1 MNERTET
8 LPDSLVELAPL
19 GVQHMLKMTLKTFYI
34 SCLLVSTGVAV
45 AALATRKPPAEPPTP
60 AYCQEGGSWLSLGT
74 TPPKP
79 ASIQEIVANAAKQD
93 VVLLGEQHD
102 LEDHHRWQL
111 QMLSALHA
119 QRPNMVI
126 GFEMFPRRVQPVL
139 DQWVAGSLSPQEF
152 LKQAEWDKV
161 WTFPPHIY
169 MPLFEFARMNKI
181 PMRALN
187 VDKNLTRLV
196 AEKGWENV
204 PEEAREG
211 IGRPAPA
218 LPEYLD
224 FLREMYRLHEK
235 NSSAHAGKKGASA
248 EAGFKGFVDSQ
259 LTWDRAMAEA
269 LSLKV
274 SQDGRKN
281 PTLVVG
287 IMGSG
292 HIRYGHGVPH
302 QLSYLGVPKVAS
314 LLPVALE
321 GECRHLEASLAT
333 AVFTLP
339 NKPVPPSEPPRLGVT
354 LEDATQGLKISAVIA
369 GSLAEKTGLRAG
381 DRIIDIAGRPA
392 SGSGDAVAT
401 IRRQPPGT
409 WLPLR
414 IARGDSQLDLV
425 IQFPP
430 RP

>member
-1 MNERTET
+1 
-8 LPDSLVELAPL
+8 
-19 GVQHMLKMTLKTFYI
+19 MLKMTLKTFYI
-34 SCLLVSTGVAV
+34 ACLLVGTGVAV
-45 AALATRKPPAEPPTP
+45 AALATRQAPAEPPTP
-60 AYCQEGGSWLSLGT
+60 AYCTEGGNWLSLGT
-74 TPPKP
+74 IPPKP
-79 ASIQEIVANAAKQD
+79 TSIQEIVANATKQD

-119 QRPNMVI
+119 QHPEMVI

-139 DQWVAGSLSPQEF
+139 DQWVAGSLTVPEF
-152 LKQAEWDKV
+152 LKQVEWDKV
-161 WTFPPHIY
+161 WSFPPHIY
-169 MPLFEFARMNKI
+169 MPLFEFARINKI

-187 VDKNLTRLV
+187 VDKKLTRQV

-218 LPEYLD
+218 LPEYLE
-224 FLREMYRLHEK
+224 FLREIYQMHEK
-235 NSSAHAGKKGASA
+235 NSHAHGGKKAPSA
-248 EAGFKGFVDSQ
+248 DAGFKGFVDSQ

-269 LSLKV
+269 LSLEV

-302 QLSYLGVPKVAS
+302 QLGYLGVPKVAS
-314 LLPVALE
+314 LLPVSLA
-321 GECRHLEASLAT
+321 GECRHLEPGLAS

-339 NKPVPPSEPPRLGVT
+339 NKPIPPSEPPRLGVA
-354 LEDATQGLKISAVIA
+354 LEDATQGVKISAVTA

-381 DRIIDIAGRPA
+381 DRIIEIAGRPA

-425 IQFPP
+425 IQFPAKP
-430 RP
+430 

>member
-1 MNERTET
+1 
-8 LPDSLVELAPL
+8 
-19 GVQHMLKMTLKTFYI
+19 MLKMTLKTFYI
-34 SCLLVSTGVAV
+34 TCLLVSAGVAV
-45 AALATRKPPAEPPTP
+45 AALAARKPPAEPPAP
-60 AYCQEGGSWLSLGT
+60 AYCKAGGNWLSLGT
-74 TPPKP
+74 TPPRP
-79 ASIQEIVANAAKQD
+79 STIQEIVANAAKQD

-139 DQWVAGSLSPQEF
+139 DKWVAGSLTAQEF

-161 WTFPPHIY
+161 WTFPPQIY
-169 MPLFEFARMNKI
+169 MPLFEFARINKI

-196 AEKGWENV
+196 AEKGWEGV
-204 PEEAREG
+204 PEETREG

-218 LPEYLD
+218 LPAYLE
-224 FLREMYRLHEK
+224 FLRDIYQMHEK
-235 NSSAHAGKKGASA
+235 ASGSHAGKKGAPVD
-248 EAGFKGFVDSQ
+248 AGFKGFVDSQ

-269 LSLKV
+269 LSLEI
-274 SQDGRKN
+274 SPAGSKN
-281 PTLVVG
+281 PALVVG

-302 QLSYLGVPKVAS
+302 QLGALGAPKVAS

-321 GECRHLEASLAT
+321 GECLHLDRGLAT

-339 NKPVPPSEPPRLGVT
+339 AKPLPPSEPPRLGVV
-354 LEDATQGLKISAVIA
+354 LEDAKQGLKISTVAA

-381 DRIIDIAGRPA
+381 DRIVEIAGRPA
-392 SGSGDAVAT
+392 SGSGDAVAI

-425 IQFPP
+425 VQFPP
-430 RP
+430 LP

>member
-1 MNERTET
+1 
-8 LPDSLVELAPL
+8 
-19 GVQHMLKMTLKTFYI
+19 MLKMTLKTFYV
-34 SCLLVSTGVAV
+34 SCLVVSAGVAV
-45 AALATRKPPAEPPTP
+45 AALAARKPPAEPPTP
-60 AYCQEGGSWLSLGT
+60 AYCTTGGNWLSLST
-74 TPPKP
+74 APPK
-79 ASIQEIVANAAKQD
+79 ASTIQDIVGHAVRQD

-111 QMLSALHA
+111 QMLAALHA
-119 QRPNMVI
+119 QRPDMVI

-139 DQWVAGSLSPQEF
+139 DQWVAGSLTTQAF
-152 LKQAEWDKV
+152 LQQTEWDKV
-161 WTFPPHIY
+161 WSFPPQLY
-169 MPLFEFARMNKI
+169 LPLFEFARINKI

-187 VDKNLTRLV
+187 VDKSLTRLV
-196 AEKGWENV
+196 AEKTWENV
-204 PEEAREG
+204 PESAREG
-211 IGRPAPA
+211 VGRPAPA
-218 LPEYLD
+218 QPEYLD
-224 FLREMYRLHEK
+224 FLREMYRLHEEK
-235 NSSAHAGKKGASA
+235 SSTHAGKKGAAA

-259 LTWDRAMAEA
+259 LTWDRAMAEV
-269 LSLKV
+269 LSREV
-274 SQDGRKN
+274 RPDSRKKS
-281 PTLVVG
+281 PLVVG

-302 QLSYLGVPKVAS
+302 QLADLGVSKIAS

-321 GECRHLEASLAT
+321 GECRYLEAGLAT
-333 AVFTLP
+333 AAFTLP
-339 NKPVPPSEPPRLGVT
+339 SKPMPPSEPPRLGVT
-354 LEDATQGLKISAVIA
+354 LEDAPQGLLISAVSA

-414 IARGDSQLDLV
+414 IARSDGPLDLV

>member
-1 MNERTET
+1 
-8 LPDSLVELAPL
+8 
-19 GVQHMLKMTLKTFYI
+19 MLKMTLKTFYI
-34 SCLLVSTGVAV
+34 SCLLVSTGVSA

-60 AYCQEGGSWLSLGT
+60 AYCQEGGSWLTLDT

-79 ASIQEIVANAAKQD
+79 AGIQEIVANAAKQD

-126 GFEMFPRRVQPVL
+126 GLEMFPRRVQPVL

-152 LKQAEWDKV
+152 LKQVEWDKV
-161 WTFPPHIY
+161 WTFPPHLY

-196 AEKGWENV
+196 AEKGWENI

-211 IGRPAPA
+211 IGRPAPP
-218 LPEYLD
+218 LPEYVD

-235 NSSAHAGKKGASA
+235 KSPAHAGKKGASA
-248 EAGFKGFVDSQ
+248 DAGFKGFVDSQ

-269 LSLKV
+269 LSLEV

-281 PTLVVG
+281 PRLVVG

-302 QLSYLGVPKVAS
+302 QLSNLGVPRVAS

-321 GECRHLEASLAT
+321 GECRHLEAGLAT

-354 LEDATQGLKISAVIA
+354 LEDATQGLKISAVLA

>member
-1 MNERTET
+1 
-8 LPDSLVELAPL
+8 
-19 GVQHMLKMTLKTFYI
+19 MLKMTLKTLSI
-34 SCLLVSTGVAV
+34 ACLLVGAGVAV

-60 AYCQEGGSWLSLGT
+60 AYCQAGGNWLSLGT
-74 TPPKP
+74 TPPRP
-79 ASIQEIVANAAKQD
+79 ASIRDIVAHAVRQD

-102 LEDHHRWQL
+102 SEDHHRWQL

-119 QRPNMVI
+119 QHPEMVI

-161 WTFPPHIY
+161 WTFPPHLY

-187 VDKNLTRLV
+187 VDKSLTRLV
-196 AEKGWENV
+196 TEKGWENV

-211 IGRPAPA
+211 TGRPAPP
-218 LPEYLD
+218 LPEYVD

-235 NSSAHAGKKGASA
+235 NSSAHGGKKGASA
-248 EAGFKGFVDSQ
+248 DAGFKGFVDSQ

-269 LSLKV
+269 LSLPV

-302 QLSYLGVPKVAS
+302 QLSHLGVPKVAS
-314 LLPVALE
+314 LLPVALA
-321 GECRHLEASLAT
+321 GECRHLEAGLAT

-339 NKPVPPSEPPRLGVT
+339 DKPVPPSEPPRLGVT

>member
-1 MNERTET
+1 M
-8 LPDSLVELAPL
+8 
-19 GVQHMLKMTLKTFYI
+19 
-34 SCLLVSTGVAV
+34 
-45 AALATRKPPAEPPTP
+45 
-60 AYCQEGGSWLSLGT
+60 
-74 TPPKP
+74 PPKP
-79 ASIQEIVANAAKQD
+79 VSIQNIIANAAKHD

-102 LEDHHRWQL
+102 NEDHHRWQL
-111 QMLSALHA
+111 QMLAALHA

-139 DQWVAGSLSPQEF
+139 DQWVAGSLSTQDF
-152 LKQAEWDKV
+152 LKQTDWDKV
-161 WTFPPHIY
+161 WSFPPHLY
-169 MPLFEFARMNKI
+169 LPLFEFARINKI

-187 VDKNLTRLV
+187 VDKTLTRRV
-196 AEKGWENV
+196 AEAGWEKV

-218 LPEYLD
+218 HPDYLL
-224 FLREMYRLHEK
+224 FLRDIYRMHD
-235 NSSAHAGKKGASA
+235 KKPGTQGNQKQKSTDAD
-248 EAGFKGFVDSQ
+248 FKRFVESQ

-269 LSLKV
+269 LSLET
-274 SQDGRKN
+274 SPAGSKN

-302 QLSYLGVPKVAS
+302 QLSYLGIPRVSS
-314 LLPVALE
+314 LLPVSQE
-321 GECRHLEASLAT
+321 GECAQIAAGVAT
-333 AVFTLP
+333 AVFVMPDKTM
-339 NKPVPPSEPPRLGVT
+339 PPSEPPRLGVA
-354 LEDATQGLKISAVIA
+354 LEDATPGLQISAVTT
-369 GSLAEKTGLRAG
+369 GSLAEKSGLRAG

>member
-1 MNERTET
+1 
-8 LPDSLVELAPL
+8 
-19 GVQHMLKMTLKTFYI
+19 MLKMTLKTFSI
-34 SCLLVSTGVAV
+34 AFLLVGTGVAV
-45 AALATRKPPAEPPTP
+45 AALATRQAPAEAPTP
-60 AYCQEGGSWLSLGT
+60 AYCKEGGSWLALTT

-79 ASIQEIVANAAKQD
+79 TRIQEIVANAARQD

-119 QRPNMVI
+119 QRPEMVI

-139 DQWVAGSLSPQEF
+139 DRWVAGSLSTQEF
-152 LKQAEWDKV
+152 LKQVEWDKV
-161 WTFPPHIY
+161 WSFPPHIY
-169 MPLFEFARMNKI
+169 MPLFEFARINNI
-181 PMRALN
+181 PMRAIN
-187 VDKNLTRLV
+187 VDRKLTRLV

-204 PEEAREG
+204 PGEAREG
-211 IGRPAPA
+211 TGRPAPA
-218 LPEYLD
+218 RPDYLD
-224 FLREMYRLHEK
+224 FLREMYQVHEK
-235 NSSAHAGKKGASA
+235 SMTAHGGKTSASA
-248 EAGFKGFVDSQ
+248 GAGFKGFVDSQ

-269 LSLKV
+269 LSLGL
-274 SQDGRKN
+274 SPDGRKN
-281 PTLVVG
+281 APLVIG

-302 QLSYLGVPKVAS
+302 QLSHLGVTKVAT

-321 GECRHLEASLAT
+321 GECQHLEAGLAT

-339 NKPVPPSEPPRLGVT
+339 NKPLPPSEPPRLGIA
-354 LEDATQGLKISAVIA
+354 LEDAAQGLQISTVTA

-381 DRIIDIAGRPA
+381 DRIVEIAGRPA

-414 IARGDSQLDLV
+414 IARGDSQLELV
-425 IQFPP
+425 VQFPP

>member
-1 MNERTET
+1 
-8 LPDSLVELAPL
+8 
-19 GVQHMLKMTLKTFYI
+19 MTLKTLYI
-34 SCLLVSTGVAV
+34 SCLLVSAGVAV
-45 AALATRKPPAEPPTP
+45 AALAARKPPAEPPTP
-60 AYCQEGGSWLSLGT
+60 AYCKEGGNWLTVST
-74 TPPKP
+74 MPPKP
-79 ASIQEIVANAAKQD
+79 ATIQNIIANAAEQD

-102 LEDHHRWQL
+102 QEDHHRWQL

-126 GFEMFPRRVQPVL
+126 GFEMFPRRMQPVL
-139 DQWVAGSLSPQEF
+139 DQWVAGALSTEAF
-152 LKQAEWDKV
+152 LKQTEWDKV
-161 WTFPPHIY
+161 WSFPPQLY
-169 MPLFEFARMNKI
+169 LPLFEFARINKI

-187 VDKNLTRLV
+187 VDRKLTRKV
-196 AEKGWENV
+196 AEEGWENV

-218 LPEYLD
+218 RPDYLV
-224 FLREMYRLHEK
+224 FLREIYGMHDEK
-235 NSSAHAGKKGASA
+235 PGTQGSQKDKST
-248 EAGFKGFVDSQ
+248 EADFKRFVESQ

-269 LSLKV
+269 LSGETSPAG
-274 SQDGRKN
+274 SQN

-302 QLSYLGVPKVAS
+302 QLSYLGAPKVSS

-321 GECRHLEASLAT
+321 GECAQIEAGVAT
-333 AVFTLP
+333 AVFVMP
-339 NKPVPPSEPPRLGVT
+339 DKVMPQSEPPRLGVA
-354 LEDATQGLKISAVIA
+354 LEDAKQGLQISAVTA

-392 SGSGDAVAT
+392 GSSGDAVAI

>member
-1 MNERTET
+1 
-8 LPDSLVELAPL
+8 
-19 GVQHMLKMTLKTFYI
+19 MLKMTLKTFYI
-34 SCLLVSTGVAV
+34 SCLVVSTGVAV

-60 AYCQEGGSWLSLGT
+60 AYCKEGGSWLSLST

-79 ASIQEIVANAAKQD
+79 ASVQDIVANAAKQD

-102 LEDHHRWQL
+102 IEDHHRWQL

-119 QRPNMVI
+119 QRPEMVI
-126 GFEMFPRRVQPVL
+126 GFEMFPRRIQPVL
-139 DQWVAGSLSPQEF
+139 DQWVAGSLSAEEF

-169 MPLFEFARMNKI
+169 MPLFEFARINKI

-218 LPEYLD
+218 LPEYLE
-224 FLREMYRLHEK
+224 FLREMYRMHEK
-235 NSSAHAGKKGASA
+235 NSSAPAGKKGASA
-248 EAGFKGFVDSQ
+248 DAGFKGFVDSQ

-269 LSLKV
+269 LSLEV

-321 GECRHLEASLAT
+321 GECLHLEAGLAT

-339 NKPVPPSEPPRLGVT
+339 NKPLPPNQPPRLGVV

-381 DRIIDIAGRPA
+381 DRIIEIAGRPA

-401 IRRQPPGT
+401 LRYQPPGT

-414 IARGDSQLDLV
+414 IARGDSQLDLNV
-425 IQFPP
+425 QFPP

>member
-1 MNERTET
+1 
-8 LPDSLVELAPL
+8 
-19 GVQHMLKMTLKTFYI
+19 MLKMTLKTFYI

-60 AYCQEGGSWLSLGT
+60 AYCQEGGSWLSLST

-79 ASIQEIVANAAKQD
+79 TSIQEIVANAAKQD

-139 DQWVAGSLSPQEF
+139 DKWVDGSLSPQEF

-187 VDKNLTRLV
+187 VDKSLTRLV

-204 PEEAREG
+204 PDQAREG
-211 IGRPAPA
+211 IGRPAPP
-218 LPEYLD
+218 LPEYVD

-235 NSSAHAGKKGASA
+235 KSPAHAGKKGASA
-248 EAGFKGFVDSQ
+248 DAGFKGFVDSQ

-274 SQDGRKN
+274 SQDGRKK

-314 LLPVALE
+314 LLPVALA
-321 GECRHLEASLAT
+321 GECLAT

-339 NKPVPPSEPPRLGVT
+339 DKPVPPSEPPRLGVT

-409 WLPLR
+409 WLPLC

>member
-1 MNERTET
+1 
-8 LPDSLVELAPL
+8 
-19 GVQHMLKMTLKTFYI
+19 MLKMTLKTFYI
-34 SCLLVSTGVAV
+34 SCLLVSTGVSV

-60 AYCQEGGSWLSLGT
+60 AYCQEGGSWLSLST

-79 ASIQEIVANAAKQD
+79 AGIQEIVANAAKQD

-119 QRPNMVI
+119 HRPNMVI

-161 WTFPPHIY
+161 WTFPPHLY

-196 AEKGWENV
+196 AEKGWENI

-211 IGRPAPA
+211 IGRPARP
-218 LPEYLD
+218 LPEYVD

-235 NSSAHAGKKGASA
+235 KSPAHAGKKGASA
-248 EAGFKGFVDSQ
+248 DAGFKGFVDSQ

-269 LSLKV
+269 LSLEV

-281 PTLVVG
+281 PRLVVG

-302 QLSYLGVPKVAS
+302 QLSNLGVPRVAS

-321 GECRHLEASLAT
+321 GECRHLEAGLAT

-354 LEDATQGLKISAVIA
+354 LEDATQGLKISAVLA

-414 IARGDSQLDLV
+414 IVRGESQLDLV

>member
-1 MNERTET
+1 
-8 LPDSLVELAPL
+8 
-19 GVQHMLKMTLKTFYI
+19 
-34 SCLLVSTGVAV
+34 
-45 AALATRKPPAEPPTP
+45 
-60 AYCQEGGSWLSLGT
+60 
-74 TPPKP
+74 
-79 ASIQEIVANAAKQD
+79 
-93 VVLLGEQHD
+93 
-102 LEDHHRWQL
+102 
-111 QMLSALHA
+111 
-119 QRPNMVI
+119 
-126 GFEMFPRRVQPVL
+126 
-139 DQWVAGSLSPQEF
+139 
-152 LKQAEWDKV
+152 
-161 WTFPPHIY
+161 
-169 MPLFEFARMNKI
+169 
-181 PMRALN
+181 MRALN
-187 VDKNLTRLV
+187 VDRKLTRKV
-196 AEKGWENV
+196 AEEGWENV

-218 LPEYLD
+218 RPDYLV
-224 FLREMYRLHEK
+224 FLREIYGMHDEK
-235 NSSAHAGKKGASA
+235 PGTQGSQKDKST
-248 EAGFKGFVDSQ
+248 EADFKRFVESQ

-269 LSLKV
+269 LSGETSPAG
-274 SQDGRKN
+274 SQN

-302 QLSYLGVPKVAS
+302 QLSYLGAPKVSS

-321 GECRHLEASLAT
+321 GECAQIEAGVAT
-333 AVFTLP
+333 AVFVMP
-339 NKPVPPSEPPRLGVT
+339 DKVMPPSEPPRLGVA
-354 LEDATQGLKISAVIA
+354 LEDAKQGLQISAVTA

-392 SGSGDAVAT
+392 GSSGDAVAI

>member
-1 MNERTET
+1 
-8 LPDSLVELAPL
+8 
-19 GVQHMLKMTLKTFYI
+19 MLKMDLKNFCI
-34 SCLLVSTGVAV
+34 SCLFVSTGVAV
-45 AALATRKPPAEPPTP
+45 AALPTPKPLAEPITP
-60 AYCQEGGSWLSLGT
+60 AYCKEDGRWLAVST
-74 TPPKP
+74 MPPKP
-79 ASIQEIVANAAKQD
+79 QTIQKIIANAAKQD

-126 GFEMFPRRVQPVL
+126 GFEMFPRRMQPVL
-139 DQWVAGSLSPQEF
+139 DQWVAGSLSIQAF
-152 LKQAEWDKV
+152 LKQTEWDKV
-161 WTFPPHIY
+161 WSFPPHLY
-169 MPLFEFARMNKI
+169 MPLFEFARINKI
-181 PMRALN
+181 PMLALN
-187 VDKNLTRLV
+187 VDKKLTRRV
-196 AEKGWENV
+196 AEEGWENV

-218 LPEYLD
+218 LPDYLV
-224 FLREMYRLHEK
+224 FLRDIYRMHDEK
-235 NSSAHAGKKGASA
+235 TETPGGQKTKSSDAA
-248 EAGFKGFVDSQ
+248 FKGFVESQ

-269 LSLKV
+269 LSLET
-274 SQDGRKN
+274 SPAGSKN
-281 PTLVVG
+281 PALVVG

-302 QLSYLGVPKVAS
+302 QLAYLGVPKVTS

-321 GECRHLEASLAT
+321 GECALIEAGVAT
-333 AVFTLP
+333 AVFIMP
-339 NKPVPPSEPPRLGVT
+339 NKAMPPSEPPRLGIA
-354 LEDATQGLKISAVIA
+354 LEDAAQGLQISAVAA

-381 DRIIDIAGRPA
+381 DRIVDIAGRPA
-392 SGSGDAVAT
+392 SGSGDALAT
-401 IRRQPPGT
+401 IRRQPAGT

-425 IQFPP
+425 VQFPP

>member
-218 LPEYLD
+218 LPEYQD

>member
-1 MNERTET
+1 
-8 LPDSLVELAPL
+8 
-19 GVQHMLKMTLKTFYI
+19 MLKISLRTFYI
-34 SCLLVSTGVAV
+34 SCLLVTSGLAV
-45 AALATRKPPAEPPTP
+45 AALATRKPPAEPATP
-60 AYCQEGGSWLSLGT
+60 AYCKEGGNWLAVST

-79 ASIQEIVANAAKQD
+79 ATFKEIIANAAKQD

-102 LEDHHRWQL
+102 VEDHHRWQL
-111 QMLSALHA
+111 QVLSALHA
-119 QRPNMVI
+119 QRPDMVI
-126 GFEMFPRRVQPVL
+126 GFEMFPRRIQPVL
-139 DQWVAGSLSPQEF
+139 DQWVAGSLTVQEF

-161 WTFPPHIY
+161 WNFPPHIY
-169 MPLFEFARMNKI
+169 MPLFEFARINKI

-187 VDKNLTRLV
+187 VDKKLTRMV
-196 AEKGWENV
+196 AEKGWESV

-218 LPEYLD
+218 LPEYLV
-224 FLREMYRLHEK
+224 FLREMYQLHAEK
-235 NSSAHAGKKGASA
+235 SGSNASKKGASA
-248 EAGFKGFVDSQ
+248 DAAFKGFVESQ
-259 LTWDRAMAEA
+259 LTWDRAMAET
-269 LSLKV
+269 LSLEV

-292 HIRYGHGVPH
+292 HIRFGHGVPH

-314 LLPVALE
+314 LLPVSLE
-321 GECRHLEASLAT
+321 GECRHLEAGLAT

-339 NKPVPPSEPPRLGVT
+339 NKAMPPSEPPRLGVV
-354 LEDATQGLKISAVIA
+354 LEDATQGLKISAVNA
-369 GSLAEKTGLRAG
+369 GSLAEKIGLRAG
-381 DRIIDIAGRPA
+381 DRIVEIAGRTA
-392 SGSGDAVAT
+392 SGSGEAVAT

-414 IARGDSQLDLV
+414 IARGDEQLDLV
-425 IQFPP
+425 VQFPP